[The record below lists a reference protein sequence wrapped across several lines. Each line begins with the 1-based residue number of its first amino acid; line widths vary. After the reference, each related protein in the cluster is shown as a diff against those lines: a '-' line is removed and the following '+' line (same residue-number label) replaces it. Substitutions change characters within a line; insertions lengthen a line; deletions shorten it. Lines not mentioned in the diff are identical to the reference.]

1 MKWSVQQLEKLT
13 NTPYKF
19 NFTLDFQEEIK
30 KVEDILEIKEVLV
43 EGEIIKVNYGTYRL
57 TYKMHVPLVLECALT
72 LDPVEYLI
80 ETEYDEV
87 HSVENI
93 DEYFLIENNTLDM
106 KSVIWTNILM
116 EKPLSVTLPNA
127 YEILKERGI
136 EIIEDDEVFKEE

>member
-30 KVEDILEIKEVLV
+30 KVEDILEIKDVLV

>member
-93 DEYFLIENNTLDM
+93 DEYFLIENNTLDI

>member
-19 NFTLDFQEEIK
+19 NLTLDFQEEIK
-30 KVEDILEIKEVLV
+30 KVEDILEIKDVLV

>member
-19 NFTLDFQEEIK
+19 NLTLDFQEEIK
-30 KVEDILEIKEVLV
+30 KVEDILEIKDVLV

-80 ETEYDEV
+80 EIEYDEV

>member
-30 KVEDILEIKEVLV
+30 KVEDILEIKDVLV

-57 TYKMHVPLVLECALT
+57 TYKMNVPLVLECALT

-80 ETEYDEV
+80 EAEYDEV

>member
-30 KVEDILEIKEVLV
+30 KVEDILDIKEVLV